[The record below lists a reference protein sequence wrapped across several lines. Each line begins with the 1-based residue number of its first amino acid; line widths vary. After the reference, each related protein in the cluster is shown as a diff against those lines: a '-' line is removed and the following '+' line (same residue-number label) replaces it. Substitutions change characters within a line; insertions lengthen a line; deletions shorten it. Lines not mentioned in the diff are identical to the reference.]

1 MSRSSHDSQLDST
14 LDPRRQAAIHQ
25 AAWHWLAAGVRGI
38 SARLAEED
46 WRELSSLTVE
56 GAFVTLKRQGH
67 LRACCGIFG
76 RSLPL
81 TDAVQQAATRTATQ
95 DTRLPPISLR
105 ELPFC
110 DLGVSLL
117 QNFQV
122 LAGDPAERRSGV
134 EVGRHGLHVRQGQ
147 HSGLLLPS
155 VATEQGWDAEQ
166 FLLQTCRKA
175 GLDSSAWTDP
185 ETELS
190 TFETLNLTG
199 PFPDSVLGL
208 MENPPGLHVTEEN
221 LALLADHCRQNL
233 WAQALGATPSYYT
246 PGGIDGTVP
255 AVILL
260 VHLPEGDSPLKFIQV
275 ALRPGVPLQATLQNL
290 TQAAA
295 THLQQRAMSE
305 EALSKMR
312 VGLAVLTD
320 TALQGTL
327 ADPDLRGIE
336 PSRHAL
342 MVIEANRTVLAH
354 QPELSA
360 QQLLNRVLEEAK
372 VLHPAAAQLLSL
384 ETYSTEPQLL
394 LSNAPPPQPGPT
406 IRPAAVA
413 GTFYPRAVDEL
424 RQSIAEMVPTDAP
437 APGDWPALMVPHA
450 GWKYSGPIAARTWQR
465 VRIPDTVLVI
475 GPKHTPYGVDWGI
488 APHATWDIPGA
499 RIPSE
504 PDLVARLAATIPG
517 LELDA
522 AAHQREHAIEVELPW
537 IHHFAP
543 QARVVGI
550 TIGTGDFARCRQFAE
565 GLADVIRSL
574 ESPPLLAISSD
585 MNHFADDQNNRRLD
599 RIALDALAT
608 RNPETLFRVVRQ
620 HQISMCGLLPAVMV
634 METLRL
640 LGGMTEVEEVAYGTS
655 ADVSGDTSRVV
666 GYAGLLL
673 R

>member
-1 MSRSSHDSQLDST
+1 M
-14 LDPRRQAAIHQ
+14 
-25 AAWHWLAAGVRGI
+25 
-38 SARLAEED
+38 
-46 WRELSSLTVE
+46 
-56 GAFVTLKRQGH
+56 
-67 LRACCGIFG
+67 
-76 RSLPL
+76 
-81 TDAVQQAATRTATQ
+81 
-95 DTRLPPISLR
+95 
-105 ELPFC
+105 
-110 DLGVSLL
+110 
-117 QNFQV
+117 
-122 LAGDPAERRSGV
+122 
-134 EVGRHGLHVRQGQ
+134 
-147 HSGLLLPS
+147 
-155 VATEQGWDAEQ
+155 
-166 FLLQTCRKA
+166 
-175 GLDSSAWTDP
+175 
-185 ETELS
+185 
-190 TFETLNLTG
+190 
-199 PFPDSVLGL
+199 
-208 MENPPGLHVTEEN
+208 
-221 LALLADHCRQNL
+221 
-233 WAQALGATPSYYT
+233 
-246 PGGIDGTVP
+246 
-255 AVILL
+255 
-260 VHLPEGDSPLKFIQV
+260 
-275 ALRPGVPLQATLQNL
+275 
-290 TQAAA
+290 
-295 THLQQRAMSE
+295 
-305 EALSKMR
+305 
-312 VGLAVLTD
+312 
-320 TALQGTL
+320 
-327 ADPDLRGIE
+327 
-336 PSRHAL
+336 
-342 MVIEANRTVLAH
+342 
-354 QPELSA
+354 
-360 QQLLNRVLEEAK
+360 
-372 VLHPAAAQLLSL
+372 
-384 ETYSTEPQLL
+384 
-394 LSNAPPPQPGPT
+394 
-406 IRPAAVA
+406 A
-413 GTFYPRAVDEL
+413 GTFYPRAADEL

-499 RIPSE
+499 RIPSD
-504 PDLVARLAATIPG
+504 PDLVAKLAAMIPG